1 MTSIKTAHAAKAVSP
16 IRRSF
21 RATLLL
27 VAALAGSAAWSCANG
42 SGSHAGGG
50 TGVET
55 NDSGTGIGFGGGDA
69 SAPTIQ
75 GLVSIAIT
83 PATTSLSLAYPV
95 TFPGATAQ
103 LTAEGK
109 FQDGHS
115 ADVSSSVTWTISP
128 GDIASVGGGA
138 FSSQAPGTVTITA
151 LAGSIVSSPAT
162 VTVTVT
168 GTVVGMGVTQGD
180 LDGTPSGA
188 APTIAYPLDGALFP
202 FQLGP
207 IEFQVVPTSAAQT
220 EARIA
225 FESPNIDLKVYEP
238 CVPITTPTIPNACA
252 ITVPSDLEPLLDGA
266 SEAGKLAETVRL
278 AAPGGGSLGESAP
291 IGARWSSSALS
302 GGLYYWSAD
311 ILTGNTLIMRYDLD
325 TPGTPPEQYFTQTS
339 TDGGLS
345 DEQNMDPPASNG
357 STQCFGCHAISL
369 DGTKIGLAF
378 GGSAPALFA
387 LIDVATKTTIATRL
401 FSTDPNAGAPFAAF
415 TTFSPDGTTM
425 IQAVQSKLWLR
436 TADATLA
443 DINSSA
449 MFGGQLGSDVA
460 SIPFW
465 SPKGDLLAFTGWVPC
480 VSCEMGIANDTNDTN
495 GDETPNAEIW
505 TASVTGNTTFGTPT
519 KLVPTVSGK
528 SEYYPAISDDS
539 QYVVFD
545 ESSCDGPGPPSGE
558 MYGLSPCDGYDDA
571 SATIRLVSAQGGQP
585 VYLTNASQNDNWS
598 NSWPRFAPTHGT
610 FQGNTLYWIAFSSR
624 HPYGATLPG
633 TNNPPAGDT
642 EPQLWFSAV
651 VVDSSGT
658 LSADPS
664 FAPVWLP
671 QQNPGGTQRGN
682 HSPQWVTKAVPVQI
696 P

>member
-1 MTSIKTAHAAKAVSP
+1 MTSIQTAHAAKAARP
-16 IRRSF
+16 IRRSL

-27 VAALAGSAAWSCANG
+27 VAAVAGSAAWSCANG
-42 SGSHAGGG
+42 SGSHAGPG

-55 NDSGTGIGFGGGDA
+55 SDSGTGIEFGGDA
-69 SAPTIQ
+69 SSPTIQ

-83 PATTSLSLAYPV
+83 PATTSLTLAYPV
-95 TFPGATAQ
+95 AFPGATAQ

-115 ADVSSSVTWTISP
+115 ADVSASVTWTISP
-128 GDIASVGGGA
+128 GDIASVGSGA
-138 FSSQAPGTVTITA
+138 FSSQAPGTFTVTA
-151 LAGSIVSSPAT
+151 VAGSIVSSPAT
-162 VTVTVT
+162 VAVTVT
-168 GTVVGMGVTQGD
+168 GTVVGTGITQGD

-238 CVPITTPTIPNACA
+238 CVPIVNPTIPNACT
-252 ITVPSDLEPLLDGA
+252 ITVPSDLEQLLDGA

-291 IGARWSSSALS
+291 IGARWSSSQLS

-387 LIDVATKTTIATRL
+387 LVNVATKTTIATRI

-415 TTFSPDGTTM
+415 TAFSPDGTTM
-425 IQAVQSKLWLR
+425 MQAVQSQLWLR
-436 TADATLA
+436 KADATLA
-443 DINSSA
+443 DINPTP
-449 MFGGQLGSDVA
+449 MFSGQLGSDVA

-480 VSCEMGIANDTNDTN
+480 VSCEMGISNDANDTN

-545 ESSCDGPGPPSGE
+545 ESSCDGPGAPSGE
-558 MYGLSPCDGYDDA
+558 VYGLSPCDGYDDA
-571 SATIRLVSAQGGQP
+571 SATIRLVAAAGGTP

-610 FQGNTLYWIAFSSR
+610 FQGKNLYWIAFSSR

-633 TNNPPAGDT
+633 TNNPPGGDT
-642 EPQLWFSAV
+642 EPQLWFAAV
-651 VVDSSGT
+651 VLDSSGT

-664 FAPVWLP
+664 FAPVWMP

-682 HSPQWVTKAVPVQI
+682 HSPQWVTKAVPVTI